1 MPSIWPYPVA
11 FSLLASKPFFPTS
24 LLNETQKRC
33 DKGRLLFRGSWQLCI
48 SPSFPSSKG
57 HLHLGTIRLV
67 NLVRTERSSSVLQ
80 WGLWSGF
87 PLFHNPP
94 EAVHERCV
102 LHFSW
107 EEVHSFHQ
115 VVLGLV
121 TPNWLRSTIQ
131 PTHYRWRDGGLG
143 SGGFGDDAVGRW

>member
-1 MPSIWPYPVA
+1 MEIFVVSEKNVKYAQHLTVPSG
-11 FSLLASKPFFPTS
+11 LFPTGIKAFLSHS

-80 WGLWSGF
+80 
-87 PLFHNPP
+87 
-94 EAVHERCV
+94 
-102 LHFSW
+102 
-107 EEVHSFHQ
+107 
-115 VVLGLV
+115 
-121 TPNWLRSTIQ
+121 
-131 PTHYRWRDGGLG
+131 
-143 SGGFGDDAVGRW
+143 